1 MRTTILLCLF
11 LLLSWR
17 SWCLGG
23 ETSPLESRLA
33 SLAEAH
39 QGKTAIAVKNLETGE
54 SYYRNA
60 DEVMPTASLIKI
72 AVLIELYQQ
81 AQEGKLKLADRVTL
95 RKADKVPGSG
105 ILTDHFSD
113 GAEFSLRDA
122 ARLMIAFSDN
132 TATNLVLER
141 TGIKSVNKRME
152 EWGFPETRI
161 NAKVFRGST
170 TSVDPARTRRYGLGS
185 TTAREMVGLL
195 EQLQTGDRLRPYY
208 KLAALN
214 HLRKNDDKYK
224 FKRLLPERVEV
235 MHKDGATND
244 TRTDAGLIHTPAG
257 IVAVCVLTTDNKDQ
271 RWVSENAGNML
282 CARVAKEVYD
292 YFSERKKV
300 SDASQKRLGDDA
312 STKRR

>member
-1 MRTTILLCLF
+1 MLTALLISTLF
-11 LLLSWR
+11 AADPS
-17 SWCLGG
+17 
-23 ETSPLESRLA
+23 TDTALEARLA
-33 SLAEAH
+33 PLAKDH
-39 QGKTAIAVKNLETGE
+39 QGKVALAVKNLATGE

-60 DEVMPTASLIKI
+60 DEVMPTASLIKV
-72 AVLIELYQQ
+72 AVLIELYHQ

-95 RKADKVPGSG
+95 RSADKVPGSG
-105 ILTDHFSD
+105 ILTEHFSD

-141 TGIKSVNKRME
+141 TGIPSVNKCME

-185 TTAREMVGLL
+185 TTAREMAGLL
-195 EQLQTGDRLRPYY
+195 EQLQISDRLRPVF
-208 KLAALN
+208 KLAVLN
-214 HLRKNDDKYK
+214 HLSKNDDKYK
-224 FKRLLPERVEV
+224 FKRLLPDGVVV
-235 MHKDGATND
+235 MHKDGSTTD

-257 IVAVCVLTTDNKDQ
+257 IVAVCVLTTDNKDG

-292 YFSERKKV
+292 YFTTKPNRITKTRK
-300 SDASQKRLGDDA
+300 DEN
-312 STKRR
+312 TK

>member
-1 MRTTILLCLF
+1 MNTRLVLSVGVLLSLCPLCL
-11 LLLSWR
+11 
-17 SWCLGG
+17 CG
-23 ETSPLESRLA
+23 EASLEGRLA
-33 SLAEAH
+33 PLAETH
-39 QGKTAIAVKNLETGE
+39 KGKVALAVKNLETGE

-72 AVLIELYQQ
+72 AVLIELYHQ
-81 AQEGKLKLADRVTL
+81 AQEGKLDLSDRVKL
-95 RKADKVPGSG
+95 RAADKVPGSG
-105 ILTDHFSD
+105 ILTDHFSE

-141 TGIKSVNKRME
+141 TGIKTINKCME
-152 EWGFPETRI
+152 EWGCPETRI

-185 TTAREMVGLL
+185 TTAREMVVLL
-195 EQLQTGDRLRPYY
+195 EQLQTGDRLRPFY
-208 KLAALN
+208 KLAVLN
-214 HLRKNDDKYK
+214 HLRKNDDKFK
-224 FKRLLPERVEV
+224 FKRLLPESVVV
-235 MHKDGATND
+235 MHKDGSTND
-244 TRTDAGLIHTPAG
+244 TRTDAGLIYTPGG
-257 IVAVCVLTTDNKDQ
+257 IVAVCVLSTDNKDR

-292 YFSERKKV
+292 HFSGRKKV
-300 SDASQKRLGDDA
+300 STASQKCSGDDA

>member
-1 MRTTILLCLF
+1 MLSALILSS
-11 LLLSWR
+11 LLAADPSTEP
-17 SWCLGG
+17 S
-23 ETSPLESRLA
+23 LESRLA
-33 SLAEAH
+33 LLAEAH
-39 QGKTAIAVKNLETGE
+39 QGKVAIAVKNLQTGE

-60 DEVMPTASLIKI
+60 DEVMPTASLIKV

-81 AQEGKLKLADRVTL
+81 AQQGKLKLADRVTL

-113 GAEFSLRDA
+113 GADFSLRDA

-141 TGIKSVNKRME
+141 TGIKSVNKTME

-185 TTAREMVGLL
+185 TTAREMAGVL
-195 EQLQTGDRLRPYY
+195 EQLQTSDRLRPVY
-208 KLAALN
+208 KLSVLN
-214 HLRKNDDKYK
+214 HLAKNDDKYK
-224 FKRLLPERVEV
+224 FKSLLPESVVV
-235 MHKDGATND
+235 MHKDGSTSD
-244 TRTDAGLIHTPAG
+244 TRTDAGLIHTPSG
-257 IVAVCVLTTDNKDQ
+257 IIAVCVLTTKNKDR
-271 RWVSENAGNML
+271 RWQPDNAGNVL

-292 YFSERKKV
+292 CFAAIPSSIK
-300 SDASQKRLGDDA
+300 LH
-312 STKRR
+312 